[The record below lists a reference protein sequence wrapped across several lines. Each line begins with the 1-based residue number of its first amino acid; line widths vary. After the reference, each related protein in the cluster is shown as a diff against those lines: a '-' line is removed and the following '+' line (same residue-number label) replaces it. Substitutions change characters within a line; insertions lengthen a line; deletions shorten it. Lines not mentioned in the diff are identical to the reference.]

1 LELGGAK
8 VGFEKER
15 CPLCMEDD
23 ADKHPNLMFKCLEIK
38 KWREYFVGKIG
49 SAFSACFE
57 ITCNHAPQI
66 SVFTAVKSYSCLIV
80 NT

>member
-1 LELGGAK
+1 MIFVNEMVEVTDCRNSEGRDLELGGAK

-23 ADKHPNLMFKCLEIK
+23 GDKHPNLMFKYLEIK

-49 SAFSACFE
+49 SAFSAC
-57 ITCNHAPQI
+57 
-66 SVFTAVKSYSCLIV
+66 
-80 NT
+80 